1 MPDIT
6 VDIQTPGDMT
16 IEGTAIPDNYQIDE
30 IIAELVEDL
39 SLPRLSEDGQQI
51 TYTLLHV
58 NQNSMMQGGRSL
70 LDAGVQSGDTLR
82 LIPSHEV
89 VDFKPPDLSRLYEPD
104 GNHSADLNMIDVVL
118 SVLDVNKFERVSL
131 QIDRSVEEI
140 IPQIAAS
147 YNLPARDDFKQLIT
161 YRLASKAK
169 GRYLRP
175 GETLQQA
182 GIPPMDRLTLHREE
196 IAGA

>member
-1 MPDIT
+1 MADIT

-16 IEGTAIPDNYQIDE
+16 IEGTAIPDNFQTE
-30 IIAELVEDL
+30 QVIAELIDDL
-39 SLPRLSEDGQQI
+39 NLPRLSDDGQRI
-51 TYTLLHV
+51 SYTLLHV
-58 NQNSMMQGGRSL
+58 NQNQPLQAGRSL
-70 LDAGVQSGDTLR
+70 LDAGVQSGDIIR
-82 LIPSHEV
+82 LMASHDV
-89 VDFKPPDLSRLYEPD
+89 VFTPPEDSRLYEQD
-104 GNHSADLNMIDVVL
+104 GNGAVDENMIDVIL
-118 SVLDVNKFERVSL
+118 SVLDVNKSERVSL
-131 QIDRSVEEI
+131 QVDRAVEDI

-147 YNLPARDDFKQLIT
+147 YNLPSRDNFKQLIT
-161 YRLASKAK
+161 YRLESKAL